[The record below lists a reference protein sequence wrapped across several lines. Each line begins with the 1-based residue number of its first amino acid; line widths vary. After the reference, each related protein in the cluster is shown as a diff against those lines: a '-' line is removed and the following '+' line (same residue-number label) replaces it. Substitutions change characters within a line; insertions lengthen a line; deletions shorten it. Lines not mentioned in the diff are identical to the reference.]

1 MSELKMLR
9 KAKQELKEILY
20 AKITRTQITVCTV
33 NKGGTFLENLRC
45 CFGGEYYKIIWF
57 YQLG

>member
-33 NKGGTFLENLRC
+33 NKGGTFLRC